1 MVNPTGG
8 KIMKNWLELLEKC
21 SLKQLKSWLDN
32 YVNLNNRLD
41 SNSIQ
46 WKINKMQ
53 MIMTRS
59 EIAKRNN
66 IVKLSKLLQGE

>member
-1 MVNPTGG
+1 
-8 KIMKNWLELLEKC
+8 MKNWLELLEKC